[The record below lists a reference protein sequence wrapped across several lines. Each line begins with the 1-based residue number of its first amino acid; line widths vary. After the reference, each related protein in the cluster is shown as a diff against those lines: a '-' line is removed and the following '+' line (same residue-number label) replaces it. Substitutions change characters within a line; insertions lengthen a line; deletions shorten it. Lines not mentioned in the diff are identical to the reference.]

1 MACWLQ
7 QLEKR
12 SKISTRLCVTNST
25 GTSIVR
31 LQQQVT
37 GSVRR
42 KIEQVHHK
50 SLNIP
55 ANKVRLGK
63 GGKV

>member
-1 MACWLQ
+1 MVCWLQ

-12 SKISTRLCVTNST
+12 SKMSGRLCVTNST

-37 GSVRR
+37 ESVRR

-50 SLNIP
+50 SLNISG
-55 ANKVRLGK
+55 NKVRLVK
-63 GGKV
+63 SGKV